1 MALRCSRTAR
11 SALDQSG
18 LARVWQPR
26 RRLFRSAVKQA
37 AARAGRTRRWR
48 LSVLRG
54 GFNARRA
61 SSSPEPRS
69 GSLSGARPTF
79 SRGFEHV
86 GRVSSRSREPR
97 SRSRLRCLRRDDER
111 EIAYMESELLASEA
125 QVGNRVSWRPWPRCE
140 VAAPPCRLHRR
151 GLRFDGR
158 LAEHADD
165 PTFDLLRDLIPA
177 VRGHHQVRT
186 IGKLDVVRLRIRL
199 LVLVELFLGE

>member
-125 QVGNRVSWRPWPRCE
+125 QVGNRVSWRLGPVVKLRRHRVGYIDVGCVSMADSLSTPMIQPSIFCAISSQPSAAIIRC
-140 VAAPPCRLHRR
+140 
-151 GLRFDGR
+151 GR
-158 LAEHADD
+158 SANSM
-165 PTFDLLRDLIPA
+165 
-177 VRGHHQVRT
+177 
-186 IGKLDVVRLRIRL
+186 
-199 LVLVELFLGE
+199 